1 MLIEIKKFLIDTVP
15 GIFSM
20 HRVLVNSRPGSRNF
34 KSSEKKKK
42 IVILVKC
49 WIEEKLEMKRS
60 QKKENSNYLGFR
72 LCSHRSLF

>member
-42 IVILVKC
+42 LLYWQNVGL
-49 WIEEKLEMKRS
+49 KR
-60 QKKENSNYLGFR
+60 NLR
-72 LCSHRSLF
+72 